1 MIRIEV
7 NIDDDQLMDSLAAL
21 ARQGEDASPI
31 MRGLAGVMRS
41 AAEDAFDLERDPVT
55 GAAWPPLNAAYKKKR
70 YEDGYTGK
78 ILSRTGKMQQH
89 LSVRHGKDFALVGV
103 SAPYAAAHQ
112 FGARTRA
119 HIIRASAKRA
129 LSFYGRNGRLVVR
142 KAVRHPGSRIPPRPF
157 LGVGEDH
164 KDEMRQL
171 IVRHL
176 RKAVRGA

>member
-1 MIRIEV
+1 MIRIDV
-7 NIDDDQLMDSLAAL
+7 NIDDDQLMDGLAAL

>member
-1 MIRIEV
+1 MIRIDV
-7 NIDDDQLMDSLAAL
+7 NIDDDQLMDGLAAL

-55 GAAWPPLNAAYKKKR
+55 GAAWPPLNAASKKKR

>member
-1 MIRIEV
+1 MIRIKV
-7 NIDDDQLMDSLAAL
+7 NIDDDQLVEGLAAL

-31 MRGLAGVMRS
+31 MRGLAGIMRS

-78 ILSRTGKMQQH
+78 ILSRTGKMQEH
-89 LSVRHGKDFALVGV
+89 LSVRYGRDFALVGV

-119 HIIRASAKRA
+119 HIIRARVKKA
-129 LSFYGRNGRLVVR
+129 LSFYGRNGEKLVR

-164 KDEMRQL
+164 KTEMRRL

-176 RKAVRGA
+176 RKAVLGA

>member
-7 NIDDDQLMDSLAAL
+7 NIDDDQLMDGLATL

-41 AAEDAFDLERDPVT
+41 AAEDAFDLEHDPVT

>member
-1 MIRIEV
+1 MIRIKV
-7 NIDDDQLMDSLAAL
+7 NIDDDQLVEGLAAL

-31 MRGLAGVMRS
+31 MRGLAGIMRS

-78 ILSRTGKMQQH
+78 ILSRTGKMQEH
-89 LSVRHGKDFALVGV
+89 LSVRYGRDFALVGV

-119 HIIRASAKRA
+119 RIIRARAKRA
-129 LSFYGRNGRLVVR
+129 LAFYGRNGRLVVR
-142 KAVRHPGSRIPPRPF
+142 KAVRYPGSRIPPRPF

-164 KDEMRQL
+164 KTEMRRL

-176 RKAVRGA
+176 RKAVLGA

>member
-7 NIDDDQLMDSLAAL
+7 NIDDDQLMDGLAAL

>member
-7 NIDDDQLMDSLAAL
+7 NIDDDQLMDGLATL

-164 KDEMRQL
+164 KDEMRRL

>member
-7 NIDDDQLMDSLAAL
+7 NIDDDQLMDGLAAL

-112 FGARTRA
+112 FGVRTRA

>member
-1 MIRIEV
+1 MIRIDV
-7 NIDDDQLMDSLAAL
+7 NIDDDQLVEGLAAL

-31 MRGLAGVMRS
+31 MRGLAGIMRS

-78 ILSRTGKMQQH
+78 ILSRTGRMQQT
-89 LSVRHGKDFALVGV
+89 LSVRYGRDFALVGV

-119 HIIRASAKRA
+119 HIIRAH
-129 LSFYGRNGRLVVR
+129 
-142 KAVRHPGSRIPPRPF
+142 HPGSVIPPRPF

-164 KDEMRQL
+164 KTEMRRL

>member
-1 MIRIEV
+1 MIRIDV
-7 NIDDDQLMDSLAAL
+7 NIDDDQLMDGLAAL

-78 ILSRTGKMQQH
+78 ILSRPGKMQQH

>member
-31 MRGLAGVMRS
+31 MRGLAGIMRY
-41 AAEDAFDLERDPVT
+41 ADR
-55 GAAWPPLNAAYKKKR
+55 
-70 YEDGYTGK
+70 YTGK
-78 ILSRTGKMQQH
+78 TLNRTGDMRRS
-89 LSVRHGKDFALVGV
+89 LSVRYGRDFALVGV
-103 SAPYAAAHQ
+103 NAPYAAAHQ
-112 FGARTRA
+112 FGARTRP
-119 HIIRASAKRA
+119 HIIRARSKKG
-129 LSFYGRNGRLVVR
+129 LSFYGRNGEKLVR
-142 KAVRHPGSRIPPRPF
+142 KVVHHPGSAIPPRPF

-164 KDEMRQL
+164 KAEMRRL

>member
-1 MIRIEV
+1 MIRIDV
-7 NIDDDQLMDSLAAL
+7 NIDDDQLMDGLAAL

-119 HIIRASAKRA
+119 HI
-129 LSFYGRNGRLVVR
+129 
-142 KAVRHPGSRIPPRPF
+142 RIPPRPF

>member
-1 MIRIEV
+1 MIRIDV
-7 NIDDDQLMDSLAAL
+7 NIDDDQLMDGLAAL

-103 SAPYAAAHQ
+103 NAPYAAAHQ

>member
-31 MRGLAGVMRS
+31 MRGLAGIMRS
-41 AAEDAFDLERDPVT
+41 AAQDAFDMECDPVT
-55 GAAWPPLNAAYKKKR
+55 GAAWPPLNETYKKQR
-70 YEDGYTGK
+70 YADRYTGK
-78 ILSRTGKMQQH
+78 TLNRTGDMRRS
-89 LSVRHGKDFALVGV
+89 LSVRYGRDFALVGV
-103 SAPYAAAHQ
+103 NAPYAAAHQ
-112 FGARTRA
+112 FGARTRP
-119 HIIRASAKRA
+119 HIIRARSKKG
-129 LSFYGRNGRLVVR
+129 LSFYGRNGEKLVR
-142 KAVRHPGSRIPPRPF
+142 KVVRHPGSAIPPRPF

-164 KDEMRQL
+164 KAEMRRL

>member
-31 MRGLAGVMRS
+31 MRGLAGIMRS
-41 AAEDAFDLERDPVT
+41 AAQDAFDMECDPVT
-55 GAAWPPLNAAYKKKR
+55 GAAWPPLNEAYKKQR
-70 YEDGYTGK
+70 YADRYTGK
-78 ILSRTGKMQQH
+78 TLNRTGDMRR
-89 LSVRHGKDFALVGV
+89 S
-103 SAPYAAAHQ
+103 
-112 FGARTRA
+112 
-119 HIIRASAKRA
+119 
-129 LSFYGRNGRLVVR
+129 LSFYGRNGEKLVR
-142 KAVRHPGSRIPPRPF
+142 KVVRHPGSAIPPRPF

-164 KDEMRQL
+164 KAEMRQL